1 MATVKKIQ
9 FQGER
14 AVELRTREL
23 HLVATAGR
31 GPRLAFL
38 SRRAGEN
45 LLYWAPGRHR
55 HGEWDLMGGHRFWL
69 ARPGADEAEETYAA
83 DNCACELRTA
93 RDGFT
98 LTAPAIPG
106 VQIVRSVAVR
116 ARAADRLTVEHRV
129 ANVGH
134 MLWSG
139 GAWALT
145 CTLPTPTTTYV
156 IPLSDASTWDTASM
170 TFFRRWGGT
179 HTGSY
184 DDPQFSMAADA
195 VRVRSLGAEN
205 KRAFRAAPGIIALHD
220 ATRDVL
226 FAKRSEWQR
235 GGVYPM
241 DSNLAV
247 YTGESS
253 FMVEM
258 ETMAPLVTL
267 KPREA
272 VTHVEEWVLG
282 PAPREVP
289 AAGELVQL
297 FAR

>member
-1 MATVKKIQ
+1 MATIKKIQ

-23 HLVATAGR
+23 RLVATTGR
-31 GPRLAFL
+31 GPRLALL
-38 SRRAGEN
+38 SRRDGEN

-55 HGEWDLMGGHRFWL
+55 YGEWDLMGGHRFWL
-69 ARPGADEAEETYAA
+69 ARPGADEAEETYAP
-83 DNCACELRTA
+83 DNAACELRTT

-98 LTAPAIPG
+98 LSPPAIAG
-106 VQIVRSVAVR
+106 VNIARSVTVR
-116 ARAADRLTVEHRV
+116 AVAANRLTIEHRV
-129 ANVGH
+129 DNVGN

-139 GAWALT
+139 GAWGLT

-170 TFFRRWGGT
+170 TFFKKWGGT

-184 DDPQFSMAADA
+184 DDPQFTMTADA
-195 VRVRSLGAEN
+195 VRIRSLGSEN

-220 ATRDVL
+220 AARDVL

-247 YTGESS
+247 YTGENS

-267 KPREA
+267 KPGESA
-272 VTHVEEWVLG
+272 THVEEWVLG
-282 PAPREVP
+282 AATREVP
-289 AAGELVQL
+289 TAGEVVKL
-297 FAR
+297 FRR

>member
-1 MATVKKIQ
+1 MPTVTKIS

-23 HLVATAGR
+23 RLVATVGR

-55 HGEWDLMGGHRFWL
+55 YGKWDLMGGHRFWL
-69 ARPGADEAEETYAA
+69 ARPGADEAEETYAP
-83 DNCACELRTA
+83 DNAACELRTT
-93 RDGFT
+93 RDGFA
-98 LTAPAIPG
+98 LTAPPIPG
-106 VQIVRSVAVR
+106 AQIARSITVRGVA
-116 ARAADRLTVEHRV
+116 ANRLTIEHRV
-129 ANVGH
+129 ENVGQ

-170 TFFRRWGGT
+170 TFFKKWGGT

-184 DDPQFSMAADA
+184 DDPQFTLTADA
-195 VRVRSLGAEN
+195 VRVRSLGAKN

-220 ATRDVL
+220 AARDVL
-226 FAKRSEWQR
+226 FAKRSEWQH

-247 YTGESS
+247 YTGEKS

-267 KPREA
+267 KPGESA
-272 VTHVEEWVLG
+272 THIEEWVLG
-282 PAPREVP
+282 AAPREVP
-289 AAGELVQL
+289 TAAEVAKL
-297 FAR
+297 FGH